1 MSRSPRGAIL
11 LEAVIALAIFL
22 AVAAF
27 VLAASRRSLGVAR
40 AAALEARSTDL
51 ARSALA
57 AIDAG
62 LVPTAALDGGDGLL
76 EAIGW
81 LDPEDAAADAAGFDA
96 GRGRWSVEVTMDP
109 SGFAGLTMAEVV
121 AWWSPPGMDTAPD
134 DPEAEARVSLRGLV
148 RLADAEPGLGASA
161 AAGAFGARP

>member
-1 MSRSPRGAIL
+1 MSPRRRGAIL
-11 LEAVIALAIFL
+11 LEAVIGLAVFL

-27 VLAASRRSLGVAR
+27 VLAASRQSLEAAR
-40 AAALEARSTDL
+40 AGGLEARSTDL

-62 LVPTAALDGGDGLL
+62 LVPNAALDGGDDLL

-81 LDPEDAAADAAGFDA
+81 LEPGDPAADDPA
-96 GRGRWSVEVTMDP
+96 RGRWSVAVTMDP

-121 AWWSPPGMDTAPD
+121 AWWSPPGMQTEPD
-134 DPEAEARVSLRGLV
+134 DPEAEARVTLRGLV
-148 RLADAEPGLGASA
+148 RLADAAPVMGDG
-161 AAGAFGARP
+161 P

>member
-1 MSRSPRGAIL
+1 MSRVRPGAIL
-11 LEAVIALAIFL
+11 LEAVIGLAVFV

-27 VLAASRRSLGVAR
+27 VLAASRQSLDAAR
-40 AAALEARSTDL
+40 TTALEARSTDL

-62 LVPTAALDGGDGLL
+62 LVPAAALDGGDDLL

-81 LDPEDAAADAAGFDA
+81 LEPEDPAAVDPD
-96 GRGRWSVEVTMDP
+96 RGRWSVAITMDP

-121 AWWSPPGMDTAPD
+121 AWWSPPGLDTQPD
-134 DPEAEARVSLRGLV
+134 DPDAAARVTLRGLV
-148 RLADAEPGLGASA
+148 RLADAPPDLGGS
-161 AAGAFGARP
+161 P

>member
-1 MSRSPRGAIL
+1 MSRVHRVHSVHRGAIL
-11 LEAVIALAIFL
+11 LEAVIGLAVFL

-27 VLAASRRSLGVAR
+27 VLAASRQSLDAAR
-40 AAALEARSTDL
+40 ATALEARATDL

-62 LVPTAALDGGDGLL
+62 LVPAAALDGGEDLL

-81 LDPEDAAADAAGFDA
+81 LEPVDPAAADPA
-96 GRGRWSVEVTMDP
+96 RGRWSVSVTMDP

-121 AWWSPPGMDTAPD
+121 AWWSPPGLDTAPD
-134 DPEAEARVSLRGLV
+134 DPEAEARVTLRGLV
-148 RLADAEPGLGASA
+148 RLADAEPVMGGPS
-161 AAGAFGARP
+161 